1 MDTQSIKRKSALI
14 GNLLASFLI
23 GALVGTPAQADKPSW
38 AEGDKGGGNNAHP
51 GMGHG
56 EEDKRRPGNA
66 KGRNDK
72 KDQGFTPH
80 PQEHGVNRKP
90 PPDYHKDD
98 RHGQPLPPSSHFR
111 DHQGTIARDYYHHEF
126 DRGFC
131 PPGLVKK
138 RNGCMPPGQAKKW
151 RIGRPLPRGVIY
163 YDLPPPLV
171 VDFGVPPR
179 GYRYVRIASDI
190 LLIAIGTGLVVDAI
204 TDLNR

>member
-1 MDTQSIKRKSALI
+1 MNIQSMKRKPALI
-14 GNLLASFLI
+14 RNLLASFLI
-23 GALVGTPAQADKPSW
+23 GILVATPAQADKPSRV
-38 AEGDKGGGNNAHP
+38 ENHPGGGGNQQSGNGHGPEDNRHP
-51 GMGHG
+51 G
-56 EEDKRRPGNA
+56 KA
-66 KGRNDK
+66 KSRNDK
-72 KDQGFTPH
+72 QDQGVNSKQLPAH
-80 PQEHGVNRKP
+80 LNDDLHGV
-90 PPDYHKDD
+90 
-98 RHGQPLPPSSHFR
+98 PLPPRSHFR
-111 DHQGTIARDYYHHEF
+111 DQQGTIARDYYYHEF

-171 VDFGVPPR
+171 VDLGLPPP

-204 TDLNR
+204 TDFTR